1 LAIEHVIL
9 WRYLTHSAAFGEF
22 LVVRKVD
29 ILLQSRE
36 AVPVLLLQSL
46 LAYKLVCFVMCS
58 TIASE
63 IFSKLQRPAHRRH
76 IRFIRTLSFSDVRY
90 SSTLQ
95 FPTPQLVR
103 TLRLGLQGRIQY
115 RLLLLWNLQ
124 RLTALLPSKLS
135 SFTDIEDRVAVLVEA
150 VRGFRNGEKA
160 FTSRAEVFD
169 SATVM
174 RSHHSD
180 DKQKDTGDPKRRGEV
195 DIHWNWMHS
204 ELVGE
209 RYQQL
214 NPSSTRHYTFA
225 SSSYSR

>member
-1 LAIEHVIL
+1 
-9 WRYLTHSAAFGEF
+9 
-22 LVVRKVD
+22 
-29 ILLQSRE
+29 
-36 AVPVLLLQSL
+36 
-46 LAYKLVCFVMCS
+46 MCS

-63 IFSKLQRPAHRRH
+63 IFFQTSKAGSPTLYRIHQNF
-76 IRFIRTLSFSDVRY
+76 FIFRCALFFN
-90 SSTLQ
+90 SSISNS
-95 FPTPQLVR
+95 QLVR

-124 RLTALLPSKLS
+124 RLTALLPSKLC

-180 DKQKDTGDPKRRGEV
+180 DKQKDTRDPKRRGEV

-204 ELVGE
+204 ELSLIMPVA
-209 RYQQL
+209 L
-214 NPSSTRHYTFA
+214 
-225 SSSYSR
+225 SYLMIVFEGSPGPDLVVHLSRNAQDSLYDDGAGRN